1 VRSSFRV
8 PPLAKDA
15 LRVNRQ
21 IKVASVAVIDDE
33 GIKLGEFTV
42 PDAIELAEGRGLD
55 LVEVAPKSNPPVCRL
70 MDYGKYKYKKN
81 KKAHEAKKNQRVL
94 KLKEIKLT
102 PRTSEHDYNFK
113 LKHIIKFLNEGSK
126 VKVTVFFRGRQI
138 SHPEMGRLML
148 DKYIEDTKEFGN
160 LIQNAKIEGRTMT
173 VVLEPKTKG
182 AKRLP
187 EVKTNA
193 VKKPDVDVKEKRT
206 DA

>member
-1 VRSSFRV
+1 VRPSFRL
-8 PPLAKDA
+8 PPVSKDT
-15 LRVNRQ
+15 LRINRR
-21 IKVASVAVIDDE
+21 IKVASVSVIDDE
-33 GIKLGEFTV
+33 GTKLGEFTV
-42 PDAIELAEGRGLD
+42 PDAIELAEAKGLD
-55 LVEVAPKSNPPVCRL
+55 LVEVAPKSKPPVCRL

-81 KKAHEAKKNQRVL
+81 KKAHEAKKNQRII

-160 LIQNAKIEGRTMT
+160 VIQDAKIEGRTMT
-173 VVLEPKTKG
+173 VVLESKTKG
-182 AKRLP
+182 LKKPPA
-187 EVKTNA
+187 VKTNA
-193 VKKPDVDVKEKRT
+193 DKKSDVKEEDT
-206 DA
+206 NA